1 MKLIDLTGMRFNRLT
16 VIKRAYSINKRTLW
30 VCRCDC
36 GKEITVESYNLRN
49 GHTLSCGCYQ
59 KEATSKSNKTHG
71 LTKTRVYKIWVCM
84 KNRCYQ
90 KSYHAFR
97 HYGGRGII
105 VCDEWR
111 DNFQAFYV
119 WAMANGYAD
128 NLSIDRIDVNGNYE
142 PSNCRWLTMSEQNK
156 NKRVKNGYKI
166 KGE

>member
-1 MKLIDLTGMRFNRLT
+1 
-16 VIKRAYSINKRTLW
+16 
-30 VCRCDC
+30 
-36 GKEITVESYNLRN
+36 
-49 GHTLSCGCYQ
+49 
-59 KEATSKSNKTHG
+59 
-71 LTKTRVYKIWVCM
+71 M

-142 PSNCRWLTMSEQNK
+142 PSNCRWVTMSEQNK